1 MPKLTIN
8 GQPVDVAPGTNLI
21 EAARTIGVEIPHYC
35 YHPGLSIAGQC
46 RLCVVDLEKAPRP
59 TIACNTVATEG
70 LVVLTET
77 PRVLETRRSI
87 MEFHLINHPLDCPVC
102 DQAGECWLQIYYMKH
117 GLYDPRMVDEK
128 VHKPKAVPLGE
139 HVMLDAERCI
149 LCSRCIRFCDEVT
162 GTGELGIFD
171 RGDHSEVGLFPGRPL
186 ANKYTGNLNDI
197 CPVGALTDRD
207 FRFRV
212 RVWYLDATKSICPGC
227 ARGCNIEVHTN
238 RRRPHHN
245 EGRRV
250 ARLKPRVNAAVNRWW
265 MCDAGRYGFDF
276 VDDPS
281 RLSTPLSRDRTGQVP
296 VTWAA
301 AVAGVADAVSRC
313 AADQIAVI
321 ASPRMANEDLFALRQ
336 LRERRGIDQVGFLV
350 PPRVP
355 GDEDSLLIRADK
367 NPNTRGAELL
377 GLHADVPP
385 ILQAARGG
393 RVRCLWVFDHDLLVS
408 AWPEAEV
415 RAALSAVPVLIWS
428 GTNANATSAL
438 AHWVLPSA
446 AWVERD
452 GTFTN
457 FQGRVQRFRAAVPP
471 LGEAR
476 PDWEVIGQ
484 VLEALGEIVEPRR
497 AEHWFRALTIAVPAF
512 AGLTYQS
519 LGDVGVPV
527 RARAVPAQL
536 TLGEASA

>member
-1 MPKLTIN
+1 
-8 GQPVDVAPGTNLI
+8 
-21 EAARTIGVEIPHYC
+21 
-35 YHPGLSIAGQC
+35 
-46 RLCVVDLEKAPRP
+46 
-59 TIACNTVATEG
+59 
-70 LVVLTET
+70 
-77 PRVLETRRSI
+77 
-87 MEFHLINHPLDCPVC
+87 
-102 DQAGECWLQIYYMKH
+102 
-117 GLYDPRMVDEK
+117 
-128 VHKPKAVPLGE
+128 
-139 HVMLDAERCI
+139 
-149 LCSRCIRFCDEVT
+149 
-162 GTGELGIFD
+162 
-171 RGDHSEVGLFPGRPL
+171 
-186 ANKYTGNLNDI
+186 
-197 CPVGALTDRD
+197 
-207 FRFRV
+207 
-212 RVWYLDATKSICPGC
+212 
-227 ARGCNIEVHTN
+227 
-238 RRRPHHN
+238 
-245 EGRRV
+245 
-250 ARLKPRVNAAVNRWW
+250 
-265 MCDAGRYGFDF
+265 
-276 VDDPS
+276 
-281 RLSTPLSRDRTGQVP
+281 TGQVP